1 MNVGFLGDSMFIN
14 KAIDGKNN
22 ICGKNISKF
31 RKELKLSQRAL
42 AEKLQLLGLDLDKN
56 AIQRMEAGQCFI
68 TDIEL
73 VFLAKALNKTI
84 VELFED

>member
-1 MNVGFLGDSMFIN
+1 MSVSLGDSMFIN

-22 ICGKNISKF
+22 ICGKNVSKF

-42 AEKLQLLGLDLDKN
+42 AEKLQFLGLDFDKN
-56 AIQRMEAGQCFI
+56 AIQRMEAGQRFI

-73 VFLAKALNKTI
+73 GFLAKALNKTI

>member
-1 MNVGFLGDSMFIN
+1 MSVSLGDSMFIN

-22 ICGKNISKF
+22 ICGKNVSKF
-31 RKELKLSQRAL
+31 RKELKLSQGAL
-42 AEKLQLLGLDLDKN
+42 AEKLQFLGLDLDKN
-56 AIQRMEAGQCFI
+56 AIQRMEAGQRFI

-73 VFLAKALNKTI
+73 GFLAKALNKTI

>member
-1 MNVGFLGDSMFIN
+1 MSVSLGDSMFIN

-22 ICGKNISKF
+22 ICGKNGSKF
-31 RKELKLSQRAL
+31 RKELKLSQCAL

-56 AIQRMEAGQCFI
+56 AIQRMEAGQRFI